1 WDRSP
6 QSYAL
11 DALGEPEFMVV
22 SAAFPGETGWSDAAS
37 VGRAGGETFKTQWAY
52 AREVGPQIVLVN
64 SFNEWVRPEE
74 QDSEFSN
81 DIEPSEAHGH
91 FYLDLLTEQV
101 AEFKGF

>member
-1 WDRSP
+1 
-6 QSYAL
+6 
-11 DALGEPEFMVV
+11 MVV

-52 AREVGPQIVLVN
+52 AGEVGPQIVLIN

-74 QDSEFSN
+74 QDPEFSN
-81 DIEPSEAHGH
+81 DIKPSEVHGH